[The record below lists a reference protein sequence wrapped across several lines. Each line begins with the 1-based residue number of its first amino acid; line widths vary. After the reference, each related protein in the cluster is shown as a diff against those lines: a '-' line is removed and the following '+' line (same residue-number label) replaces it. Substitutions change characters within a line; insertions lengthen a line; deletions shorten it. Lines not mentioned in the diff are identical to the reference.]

1 MDHNDILASLFA
13 IVDEIM
19 ECGQDKLTGR
29 TRVMQDLACESIDLL
44 EIGARIAQAFRIRV
58 DDDAMFLL
66 SLRAKVE
73 AAGESAGKAAVISK
87 AYPWLAPERVQE
99 MASLLGEGTP
109 LLCLDDIAAYVAYFR
124 TASE

>member
-44 EIGARIAQAFRIRV
+44 EIGARVAQAFHIRV
-58 DDDAMFLL
+58 DDDAMFLR
-66 SLRAKVE
+66 SLRTKIEASGQGADAKT
-73 AAGESAGKAAVISK
+73 VIAE
-87 AYPWLAPERVQE
+87 AYPWLSLGRVQE
-99 MASLLGEGTP
+99 MADSLAEGTP
-109 LLCLDDIAAYVAYFR
+109 LLRLDDVAAYVAHCLGQR
-124 TASE
+124 

>member
-44 EIGARIAQAFRIRV
+44 EIGARVAQAFHIRV
-58 DDDAMFLL
+58 DDDAMFLR
-66 SLRAKVE
+66 SLRTKIE
-73 AAGESAGKAAVISK
+73 ASGQG
-87 AYPWLAPERVQE
+87 P
-99 MASLLGEGTP
+99 
-109 LLCLDDIAAYVAYFR
+109 
-124 TASE
+124 

>member
-44 EIGARIAQAFRIRV
+44 EIGARVAQAFHIRV
-58 DDDAMFLL
+58 DDDAMFLR
-66 SLRAKVE
+66 SLRTKIEASGQGADAKTVIAE
-73 AAGESAGKAAVISK
+73 AHQSLNGMVDQRHTTHRHQCLRHRICQWFQSRSK
-87 AYPWLAPERVQE
+87 PC
-99 MASLLGEGTP
+99 G
-109 LLCLDDIAAYVAYFR
+109 
-124 TASE
+124 

>member
-44 EIGARIAQAFRIRV
+44 EIGARVAQAFHIRV
-58 DDDAMFLL
+58 DDDAMFLR
-66 SLRAKVE
+66 SLRTKIEASGQGADAKP
-73 AAGESAGKAAVISK
+73 VIAE
-87 AYPWLAPERVQE
+87 AYPWLSLGRVQE
-99 MASLLGEGTP
+99 MADSLAEGTP
-109 LLCLDDIAAYVAYFR
+109 LLRLDDVAAYVAHCLGQR
-124 TASE
+124 

>member
-58 DDDAMFLL
+58 DDDAMFLR
-66 SLRAKVE
+66 SLRTRIE
-73 AAGESAGKAAVISK
+73 AAGQDADAKAVIAE
-87 AYPWLAPERVQE
+87 AYPWLSPERVQE
-99 MASLLGEGTP
+99 MADSLADGTP
-109 LLCLDDIAAYVAYFR
+109 LLRLDDIAAYVAHCLGQR
-124 TASE
+124 